1 MNSRDLRAVE
11 HVQRLV
17 EIGVDCLKIE
27 GRTKS
32 HYYAAHTTQVY
43 RRAIDDAVAG
53 HAFDPA
59 LLGELE
65 SLANRGYTDGFFQR
79 HESQELQNYRQG
91 ASKASKSQFVAEI
104 AAFDTDTGWVQLEV
118 KNRFGIGDSLTL
130 LTPEGNQTFILE
142 TMQDLQGN
150 PLEVAPGSGWQVKV
164 PLPGVNSA
172 LGLIIRSL

>member
-1 MNSRDLRAVE
+1 M
-11 HVQRLV
+11 
-17 EIGVDCLKIE
+17 
-27 GRTKS
+27 
-32 HYYAAHTTQVY
+32 
-43 RRAIDDAVAG
+43 
-53 HAFDPA
+53 
-59 LLGELE
+59 
-65 SLANRGYTDGFFQR
+65 
-79 HESQELQNYRQG
+79 QNYRQG

-142 TMQDLQGN
+142 SMQDLQGN
-150 PLEVAPGSGWQVKV
+150 PLQVAPGSGWQVKV